1 MKNKDWVAW
10 LMRSYRITFLMI
22 GLLLVLGFFGF
33 RHMSFP
39 IWSSARA

>member
-22 GLLLVLGFFGF
+22 GLLLVLGFV
-33 RHMSFP
+33 
-39 IWSSARA
+39 IWFARRRRK